1 MLRKKNVLTCDID
14 DIKENK
20 DLIRQKTQNIHQALS
35 QARLQERD
43 LLNEKK
49 FEQANQSRLRT
60 QLKQC
65 QQNILKLES
74 ILNNNVSQDSIQ
86 RLPQWQKQ
94 LQDATEHK
102 SGAQKRLVQLRF
114 EIEDYEAR
122 LEETAEKITKESEKK

>member
-1 MLRKKNVLTCDID
+1 M
-14 DIKENK
+14 
-20 DLIRQKTQNIHQALS
+20 
-35 QARLQERD
+35 QERD

-122 LEETAEKITKESEKK
+122 LEETAEKITKESEKMTHLFVVKPS